1 MKTTNI
7 KIAAIT
13 FMIGLF
19 LCLTALDLANGVKVD
34 WWGHLV
40 TSVFAAGGFMLLK
53 KLEYIHNKR
62 KP

>member
-13 FMIGLF
+13 FMFALF
-19 LCLTALDLANGVKVD
+19 LCLAALDLANGAKVD

-40 TSVFAAGGFMLLK
+40 TSVLATGGFMLFK

-62 KP
+62 NP

>member
-1 MKTTNI
+1 MF
-7 KIAAIT
+7 A
-13 FMIGLF
+13 LF

-62 KP
+62 NP

>member
-1 MKTTNI
+1 MKTNKL
-7 KIAAIT
+7 KIATIT
-13 FMIGLF
+13 FMIVLF

-40 TSVFAAGGFMLLK
+40 TSVLATGGFMLFK

-62 KP
+62 NP

>member
-1 MKTTNI
+1 MKTTNLKLATI
-7 KIAAIT
+7 K

-40 TSVFAAGGFMLLK
+40 TSVFAAGAFMLFK

-62 KP
+62 NP